1 MGRVS
6 TEVGTVFLGQERGR
20 PWPPGVSTIL
30 CYSALSAL
38 VLEVVL
44 AELTGAILKQYLV
57 TESITE
63 LPKVVLNLAVLITAH
78 CSQMNR
84 AAAKGSYLSM
94 PVSFPACLQCWRRC
108 HRSPQNRACLR
119 AWKSGLLDAW
129 GFSALPSRT
138 CPMSEITMLLSTS
151 ACRAMPY
158 LWVVMRTTP
167 SVGRR

>member
-6 TEVGTVFLGQERGR
+6 TEVGTVLLGQERGR

-44 AELTGAILKQYLV
+44 AELTSAILKQYLV

-84 AAAKGSYLSM
+84 AAAKGSCLSL
-94 PVSFPACLQCWRRC
+94 PVSFPARLQCGRKC
-108 HRSPQNRACLR
+108 HRSPQSRACLR
-119 AWKSGLLDAW
+119 AWESGPLDAW

-158 LWVVMRTTP
+158 LWVVTRPTP
-167 SVGRR
+167 SFGRR